1 MNQKRPR
8 ERIADL
14 EAQVGQLV
22 NYIFAIGEILED
34 KNIAT
39 KAEIMTRVKNINDQ
53 RMSGIDH
60 DTREKHRHVLEKIY
74 IPPKNGPSL
83 TPRRS

>member
-1 MNQKRPR
+1 MTQKPTR

-34 KNIAT
+34 KNLTT
-39 KAEIMTRVKNINDQ
+39 KAEILTRVKNINDQ
-53 RMSGIDH
+53 RMSGVDYS
-60 DTREKHRHVLEKIY
+60 TREKHRVVLEQIY

-83 TPRRS
+83 TT

>member
-1 MNQKRPR
+1 MSQKRPR

-14 EAQVGQLV
+14 EDQVGQLV

-34 KNIAT
+34 KNITT

-60 DTREKHRHVLEKIY
+60 DTREKHRQVLENIY
-74 IPPKNGPSL
+74 IPPKNGPLL
-83 TPRRS
+83 TP